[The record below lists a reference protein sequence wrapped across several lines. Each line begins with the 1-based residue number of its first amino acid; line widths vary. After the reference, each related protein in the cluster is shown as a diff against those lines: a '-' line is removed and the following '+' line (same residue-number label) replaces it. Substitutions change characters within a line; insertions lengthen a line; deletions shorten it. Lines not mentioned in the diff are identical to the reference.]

1 MIMKKLTELRA
12 ALESLPSIR
21 VARDN
26 EARFK
31 QFLDLSVRALE
42 SLRKAKSGAMHAG
55 SNFPESIREDVGEK
69 IRSASDTA
77 RRLSA
82 RLSADPGDIAQQRVE
97 TSFIAIF
104 DNAKA
109 GLVLCERS
117 WEDHLERITNNWK
130 ALSDGVMTLAE
141 REDAVRDQSR
151 RLKGSIDALTKAK
164 GALPQSASDA
174 QKVDEMKRDLT
185 RSVEELH
192 LNTPFG
198 RFFRAA
204 SSPEGADLD
213 ALTEEVMDH
222 INQLGLKKAFRIR
235 LSN

>member
-1 MIMKKLTELRA
+1 MKKLSELRA

-26 EARFK
+26 EALFK
-31 QFLDLSVRALE
+31 RFLDLSVRALE
-42 SLRKAKSGAMHAG
+42 SLRKAKNGAMHAG
-55 SNFPESIREDVGEK
+55 SNFPESIHEDVEEK

-82 RLSADPGDIAQQRVE
+82 SLSADPGEIALSRVE
-97 TSFIAIF
+97 RNFIAIF

-117 WEDHLERITNNWK
+117 WEDHLERITNSWR

-151 RLKGSIDALTKAK
+151 RLKGAIDALTKAK
-164 GALPQSASDA
+164 GVLPQSASDA

-185 RSVEELH
+185 SSVEELH